1 MADKKI
7 VNMMEHLPQFSLDE
21 RNRRWVAVRENMA
34 LHSLDCLL
42 IWGNDRFAGQGAA
55 NLRYLTQ
62 ITGQNL
68 GGIGIFPLGGKPIV
82 FAGSPHIQAYPYP
95 IYQSFQNW
103 IDETRPLSGFSNII
117 ECLRER
123 GYEKANIGL
132 VNYSGA
138 FRAYIIPYQEYNFLA
153 KELPHA
159 NLIEATPL
167 LEKVRMIK
175 SQEEIGMLKKSGKIA
190 RLKIDALIKS
200 SKIGAKECEVYANM
214 AKTDIANGG
223 ESFIFN
229 LFASGSV
236 TDKECRQ
243 HLLHGRGQPLSPTA
257 RVLKEGDLIITEFHT
272 SCGGYLTAVE
282 KSLFIGNPPK
292 ELRRIHD
299 VAVECFQRGIEK
311 FRPGTALSDVIES
324 FRSPVYEA
332 KMDYIEIGF
341 HGHGLSSPEFP
352 SITYPPKK
360 KGEEIGEYNR
370 IGKESLSGEG
380 GIGSL
385 TVRENMV
392 FGTNIDIHDPNW
404 RNDVGIMLGDTIWVT
419 KDGPQRL
426 VDTPLEFTTV

>member
-1 MADKKI
+1 MEDKKN
-7 VNMMEHLPQFSLDE
+7 VDLMEYLPQFSLNE
-21 RNRRWVAVRENMA
+21 RNRRWIAVRENMA

-62 ITGQNL
+62 ITGQNR
-68 GGIGIFPLGGKPIV
+68 GGIGIFPLKGNPIV

-95 IYQSFQNW
+95 IYQSYQDW
-103 IDETRPLSGFSNII
+103 IDETRPLSGISNII

-123 GYEKANIGL
+123 GFEKANIGL

-175 SQEEIGMLKKSGKIA
+175 SQEEIEMLKKSGKIA
-190 RLKIDALIKS
+190 RLKVDSLIKS
-200 SKIGAKECEVYANM
+200 SRIGVKECEVYANM
-214 AKTDIANGG
+214 VKTDIANGG

-236 TDKECRQ
+236 TDKGYRQ
-243 HLLHGRGQPLSPTA
+243 HLLHGRGQSLSPTT

-272 SCGGYLTAVE
+272 SYGGYLTAVE
-282 KSLFIGNPPK
+282 KSLFVGKPPK

-299 VAVECFQRGIEK
+299 VAVECFQNGIEK
-311 FRPGTALSDVIES
+311 FRPGTTLSDVIEG
-324 FRSPVYEA
+324 FRSPVYKS

-352 SITYPPKK
+352 AITYPPKK
-360 KGEEIGEYNR
+360 KAEEVGEYNR
-370 IGKESLSGEG
+370 IGKESLAGEG
-380 GIGSL
+380 GIDSL

-419 KDGPQRL
+419 KDGPQKL
-426 VDTPLEFTTV
+426 VDIPLEFTTV